1 MSDMGGMDSGADPIS
16 VGGGGAAPARRIWWI
31 PAIRGGVAVML
42 GVLVTVTGSHRAAL
56 VNFLGIYWLIS
67 AVVTIAWA
75 LRTRWKRGSRLG
87 LAAGMVG
94 LVAGMLVLLR
104 HLLQPVVSAQLLLD
118 VLGASVI
125 LTGTLRLAGAF
136 EIERRT
142 GRWWTFG
149 GLALGSV
156 EIVLGVIVLFA
167 ASGDP
172 RLVTAAIGAWGL
184 VGGTLLILEGLRIRR
199 SRPAQ

>member
-1 MSDMGGMDSGADPIS
+1 MSDMGRMASGADPIS
-16 VGGGGAAPARRIWWI
+16 VGGGGAQARRFWWI

-42 GVLVTVTGSHRAAL
+42 GVLVTITGSHRAAL

-87 LAAGMVG
+87 LAAGVVG

-104 HLLQPVVSAQLLLD
+104 HVLQPVASTQLLLD
-118 VLGASVI
+118 VLGVAVI
-125 LTGTLRLAGAF
+125 LTGALRLAGAF
-136 EIERRT
+136 EVERRT

-167 ASGDP
+167 GSGNP

-199 SRPAQ
+199 SLPAR

>member
-1 MSDMGGMDSGADPIS
+1 MSDMGRMASGADPIS
-16 VGGGGAAPARRIWWI
+16 VGSGGSPARRIWWI

-42 GVLVTVTGSHRAAL
+42 GVLVTITGSHRAAL

-104 HLLQPVVSAQLLLD
+104 HVLQPVASTQLLLD
-118 VLGASVI
+118 VLGVAVI
-125 LTGTLRLAGAF
+125 LTGALRLAGAF
-136 EIERRT
+136 EVERRT

-167 ASGDP
+167 GSGDP

-199 SRPAQ
+199 SLPAQ